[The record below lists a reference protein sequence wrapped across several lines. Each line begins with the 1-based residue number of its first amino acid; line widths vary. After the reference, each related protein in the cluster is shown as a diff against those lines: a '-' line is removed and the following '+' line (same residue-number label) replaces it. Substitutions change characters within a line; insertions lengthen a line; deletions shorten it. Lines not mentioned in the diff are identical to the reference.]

1 MKKLLVLLLLMY
13 PLSASAETY
22 EWVDQSGT
30 VNFTEDLGKVPK
42 KYRKKVKV
50 IGGDDSGA
58 PQIIE
63 GSEPVKGTPKDAAA
77 QKEGGKDKKTATAS
91 KEETALRADYDAAKA
106 ALQSTEQELANLRA
120 SLADTSKM
128 SRNEYLTIQNTV
140 KQQENRLKDQQ
151 KKLDQLRDKAD
162 KTGVNLDQK

>member
-13 PLSASAETY
+13 PLSASAQTY
-22 EWVDQSGT
+22 EWVDQAGT

-42 KYRKKVKV
+42 KYRKKVRV
-50 IGGDDSGA
+50 IGGDESGA

-77 QKEGGKDKKTATAS
+77 QKDGGKEKKTTTVT
-91 KEETALRADYDAAKA
+91 KEDAALRADYDAAKA
-106 ALQSTEQELANLRA
+106 TLQATEQDLADLRA
-120 SLADTSKM
+120 RLGDTSKM
-128 SRNEYLTIQNTV
+128 SRNEFLTIQNTV
-140 KQQENRLKDQQ
+140 KQNENRVKDQK
-151 KKLDQLRDKAD
+151 KKLEQLRDKAD